1 MRFPAFQEIA
11 KDLQIAT
18 FSKQSLSQ
26 AFWIFVPVAAR
37 LLHG

>member
-1 MRFPAFQEIA
+1 MRFPEFQELA
-11 KDLQIAT
+11 KPLQIAA

-26 AFWIFVPVAAR
+26 AFWIIVPVAAR